1 MKGCGQLAMS
11 ALLCLVAAGPLPG
24 HGGAPESVDGLV
36 TASDASVVGTVAQ
49 GTVSGTTVAVSI
61 QVERVIKGSW
71 ATGAVLA
78 ATGTLSE
85 PSQTRAVGHAHGI
98 FFLAKDG
105 SGPMRLVPPMGG
117 FLLDEMFVFL
127 PLPDASVPAA
137 QPAVN
142 SSPRERVLL
151 EVLGGMEAG
160 PPKGPGGFVEVLAE
174 YHAAPTPAIRAVLQS
189 WLASGPPALTASA
202 VQALLAEGDANTLS
216 RVATDPALQASA
228 LEAHAFNGLKWYFRN
243 PDPQAVSLLGQLA
256 SDNSNSMELRI
267 AAATALARV
276 HTKQALPYL
285 ARLLDSPDA
294 TFAYVCDRRASHV
307 RQ

>member
-1 MKGCGQLAMS
+1 MKGCGHLAMS

-36 TASDASVVGTVAQ
+36 TASDAIVVGTVAQ

-61 QVERVIKGSW
+61 HVERVLKGSW

-160 PPKGPGGFVEVLAE
+160 RPKGPGGFVDVLAE

-216 RVATDPALQASA
+216 RVATEIGIPRR
-228 LEAHAFNGLKWYFRN
+228 AHARYPSSASKLVSQRPASTHRQRRTGIARRGRCEHAVPRRHRPGL
-243 PDPQAVSLLGQLA
+243 AGQ
-256 SDNSNSMELRI
+256 R
-267 AAATALARV
+267 TRG
-276 HTKQALPYL
+276 
-285 ARLLDSPDA
+285 ARLQWPEMVFQESRP
-294 TFAYVCDRRASHV
+294 TGGVPVGSVGKR
-307 RQ
+307 